1 MNSSRERQNKNKNVG
16 GEFMCEKEIEK
27 KVADA
32 KKEYYRKWRENNKE
46 KIKES
51 NRKYW
56 LKKANQNANNENA
69 T

>member
-1 MNSSRERQNKNKNVG
+1 
-16 GEFMCEKEIEK
+16 MCEKEDEEVIEK

-32 KKEYYRKWRENNKE
+32 KKEYYRKWRANNKE

-56 LKKANQNANNENA
+56 LKKANQNAKNENA
-69 T
+69 TQ